1 MLVFVGVVL
10 LALNLRTAVAAIS
23 PIVDRI
29 SVELPLDPVALGV
42 LGATPPLAFAASGL
56 IGPVVVRRIGLERA
70 LVLAIVVMIA
80 GHLARALAASTLML
94 VVATVAT
101 LLGVGVAN
109 VLLPPIVKRYFPQRV
124 GAVTAFYATVMSVG
138 ATIPAL
144 IAVPVADGAGWRVSL
159 GVWFASAILVAIPW
173 VVSLLGRHDQAH
185 DAATRAA
192 EAVETGAI
200 PVASRLGILRSRIAW
215 SIAGVFATASF
226 GAYAAFAWLPLMVS
240 ELAGVDDAAAGGLL
254 ALFTIAGFPA
264 ALLVP
269 VLASRLRSAVPL
281 VVAGLAFHGA
291 GYLGLI
297 FAPATA
303 TWLWVLLAGFGPLLF
318 PLALALIGL
327 RSRTTE
333 GAVALS
339 GFVQGVG
346 YLVGAAGPFLVGI
359 IHSATEGWIVPLW
372 LLFAAAVF
380 AVPALVVLVR
390 GETVEDE
397 LERRTA
403 AAPRG

>member
-1 MLVFVGVVL
+1 MRRGRVLVFIGVVL

-29 SVELPLDPVALGV
+29 SVELALDPVALGV
-42 LGATPPLAFAASGL
+42 LGATPPLAFAASGV
-56 IGPVVVRRIGLERA
+56 IGPFIVRRVGLERA

-80 GHLARALAASTLML
+80 GHLGRTLAASTLML
-94 VVATVAT
+94 VLATIVT

-109 VLLPPIVKRYFPQRV
+109 VLLPPIVKRYFPHRV
-124 GAVTAFYATVMSVG
+124 GAVTALYATVMSVG

-159 GVWFASAILVAIPW
+159 GVWFASALIVAIPW
-173 VVSLLGRHDQAH
+173 VAGLLGRHDQAH

-192 EAVETGAI
+192 EAVETGAL
-200 PVASRLGILRSRIAW
+200 PVAARLGVVRSRVAW
-215 SIAGVFATASF
+215 SIAGVFAMASF
-226 GAYAAFAWLPLMVS
+226 GAYAAFAWLPLLLTD
-240 ELAGVDDAAAGGLL
+240 LAGVDAAAAGGLL

-269 VLASRLRSAVPL
+269 VLASRLRSATPL
-281 VVAGLAFHGA
+281 VVAGIAFHLA

-297 FAPATA
+297 LVPTTA
-303 TWLWVLLAGFGPLLF
+303 TWLWVLFAGLGPLMF

-339 GFVQGVG
+339 GFVQGFG
-346 YLVGAAGPFLVGI
+346 YLIGAAGPFLVGI
-359 IHSATEGWIVPLW
+359 IHSATGGWIAPLW
-372 LLFAAAVF
+372 LLLGAAVF
-380 AVPALVVLVR
+380 AIPALFVLAR

-397 LERRTA
+397 LERRA
-403 AAPRG
+403 A